1 MQNHKYTLKIPLK
14 EGYYETNEEF
24 INDIINKKIAEDWE
38 DSLNDL
44 IEMNYSF
51 RNGLNDEFKNRY
63 KDKSITIEELDYY
76 IKISTNEAI
85 TDYIKQNYAKH

>member
-1 MQNHKYTLKIPLK
+1 
-14 EGYYETNEEF
+14 
-24 INDIINKKIAEDWE
+24 
-38 DSLNDL
+38 
-44 IEMNYSF
+44 MNYSF